1 MSNLDRS
8 SNGLKRWPF
17 YILFAL
23 LQVLICPTTR
33 AQQSPEDE
41 IVDRVNTDL
50 VILNVTVLDAKGK
63 FVHGLGRSDFKV
75 LEDGREQKILSFSTE
90 ETPFAA
96 AVLLDASGSMEQ
108 RLSLGRAAAI
118 RFLDGL
124 RLEDVAAV
132 YRFDSKIEQLQDFS
146 SSRDLTSAVFD
157 LRAKGMTVLN
167 DAILRAADDL
177 AGRPEKRRAILVLS
191 DGGENYS
198 RASSGKALDRA
209 LAAGATIYTV
219 DMSAN
224 DGAASRDMV
233 GASILRDFATKS
245 GGRYVPTPGGPELR
259 DAFASIAE
267 ELGNQYTIAYR
278 PSNLARNGTWR
289 RIEVKLPRDGLTART
304 RKGYHAPK
312 S

>member
-1 MSNLDRS
+1 MPNLYRS
-8 SNGLKRWPF
+8 SSGLKPVPF
-17 YILFAL
+17 YILFVL
-23 LQVLICPTTR
+23 LQVLVCATTR

-63 FVHGLGRSDFKV
+63 FVHGLSRSDFKI
-75 LEDGREQKILSFSTE
+75 LEDGREQKILSFGTE

-167 DAILRAADDL
+167 DAILRAANDL

-198 RASSGKALDRA
+198 RASGGKALDRA

-219 DMSAN
+219 DMSAI

-233 GASILRDFATKS
+233 GASILRDFAAKS
-245 GGRYVPTPGGPELR
+245 GGRYVPTPGGPEMR
-259 DAFASIAE
+259 EAFASIAE

-289 RIEVKLPRDGLTART
+289 RIEVKLMRDGLTART